1 MDSLYL
7 LNSSC
12 FWQCIHEYYL
22 GFHSITS
29 YILSVKMLVYILCK
43 YSSEICVIK
52 SLYLGKKQPIR
63 HIYMDNIQCYSR
75 MDTLIVIE
83 HTKNNFLGLKN
94 LCVILFCIKDSISI
108 MTWIFLISHISDLS
122 IKSHQANLSWNS
134 PLYDCLF
141 VFVLWIAI
149 NSILGTW

>member
-1 MDSLYL
+1 
-7 LNSSC
+7 
-12 FWQCIHEYYL
+12 
-22 GFHSITS
+22 
-29 YILSVKMLVYILCK
+29 
-43 YSSEICVIK
+43 
-52 SLYLGKKQPIR
+52 
-63 HIYMDNIQCYSR
+63 MDNIQCYSR

-134 PLYDCLF
+134 PLWLF
-141 VFVLWIAI
+141 VCVCFV
-149 NSILGTW
+149 NSYQLYSGYMIDFIYRALHSFSTTSLHPCEVLCLKKEKGLSHYLENFEIPRQDSKP